1 MIDVLCEFKI
11 MLNFG
16 GGCGGQWI
24 RLLSWPI
31 LVRILS
37 RQCSF
42 YHKGNLEASR
52 FDFAKKLPSLLGEKS
67 MIWTF
72 FLDLH
77 YFSLLLHCNVR
88 NLFNHYYKRSTIVI
102 YDSGFVLAKN
112 CLHHNYRVV
121 IYDHSWEFHFA
132 FSITKL
138 CRSGV
143 KRLFFVVYKTVYDI
157 PGSTIRPRFDPCYRV
172 QVQNQRPEYSLLV
185 QEE

>member
-1 MIDVLCEFKI
+1 MPLLLLLRNILSHLFPTPLQSTFWFKSLSCSLEMIDVLCEFKI

-52 FDFAKKLPSLLGEKS
+52 FDFAKKLSSLLGEKS

-102 YDSGFVLAKN
+102 YDS
-112 CLHHNYRVV
+112 
-121 IYDHSWEFHFA
+121 
-132 FSITKL
+132 TK
-138 CRSGV
+138 
-143 KRLFFVVYKTVYDI
+143 
-157 PGSTIRPRFDPCYRV
+157 
-172 QVQNQRPEYSLLV
+172 SLIA
-185 QEE
+185 